1 MSVSLEETMKEKPLF
16 AGYKAYVIAGCAAL
30 FVGAGVL
37 GAAGPAR
44 AEPVLKFATAMAP
57 SNAVT
62 TQCLKP
68 IVDNINKKAGTDFK
82 IQLVHAPTLAN
93 LGNVWDRVANG
104 VADIG
109 FGIHGSSNLPFP
121 KSTVAGLPLL
131 LPVDKLAEGSVAL
144 WHLYASGLIA
154 DEYKGV
160 MPIALF
166 TVPVQVLSMREPIK
180 SIDDLKGKKIR
191 AADKTISLMVEAVGA
206 SPISV
211 PATETYQA
219 VSQGLVSGSVANI
232 IQLTVFRL
240 AEVSK
245 NQIVD
250 IPLGS
255 PAGFV
260 VMNPAVPG
268 KLSEKGRKVLEAET
282 GEKMS
287 REMGACFQKLDGFLW
302 KKLEADKTQHFIKLA
317 PAEKAKFE
325 KALQTVNNEWIN
337 TTPDGKKI
345 FASFSKDIG
354 K

>member
-1 MSVSLEETMKEKPLF
+1 MKSKLVARCRRGMRRSFGGSLILAM
-16 AGYKAYVIAGCAAL
+16 AA
-30 FVGAGVL
+30 FGASQVQ
-37 GAAGPAR
+37 

-57 SNAVT
+57 TNAVT
-62 TQCLKP
+62 THCLEP
-68 IVDNINKKAGTDFK
+68 IVKDINKKAGSAFK
-82 IQLVHAPTLAN
+82 IQLVHAPMLAN
-93 LGNVWDRVANG
+93 LTNVWDRVANG

-109 FGIHGSSNLPFP
+109 FGIHGTSGLPFP
-121 KSTVAGLPLL
+121 KSTIAGLPLL
-131 LPVDKLAEGSVAL
+131 LPKDKLAAGSMAL

-160 MPIALF
+160 KPIALF

-191 AADKTISLMVEAVGA
+191 AADKTISLMVSAVGA

-240 AEVSK
+240 SEVSK
-245 NQIVD
+245 YQITG

-255 PAGFV
+255 PAGFI
-260 VMNPAVPG
+260 VMNPDVPSR
-268 KLSEKGRKVLEAET
+268 LSEKGRKVLAAET

-287 REMGACFQKLDGFLW
+287 REMGACFQKLGGFLW
-302 KKLEADKTQHFIKLA
+302 KKLRADKTQHFVKLA

-325 KALQTVNNEWIN
+325 KALQAVNDEWIKN
-337 TTPDGKKI
+337 TPDGKKI
-345 FASFSKDIG
+345 YASFTKDVG